1 MSESKRK
8 SPGEVKGP
16 GYKSLQLKSL
26 PGKYSIV
33 AVLSEKWM
41 RRHGFVK
48 KEKVADSEK

>member
-1 MSESKRK
+1 MSEHKTK
-8 SPGEVKGP
+8 TGIKGD
-16 GYKSLQLKSL
+16 GYKALQLKSL

-48 KEKVADSEK
+48 KEQVADSDLK